1 LDQAVRAVLDVV
13 GSLRRNDGPGLQGD
27 VGFGSEL
34 TGRGVYLQM
43 VAERARMALCE
54 LAAMIKVEGK
64 GRGLVHD
71 RRLRLGDALVRNP
84 PMTARGLAHSL
95 RTAHQSAA
103 SAVRACSPPVWFR
116 KRQDGRASGFFRCAS
131 DFLALWAIVAECDE
145 DPKREAGI

>member
-1 LDQAVRAVLDVV
+1 
-13 GSLRRNDGPGLQGD
+13 
-27 VGFGSEL
+27 
-34 TGRGVYLQM
+34 M
-43 VAERARMALCE
+43 VAERARMALRE

-64 GRGLVHD
+64 GRGLLHD
-71 RRLRLGDALVRNP
+71 LRSRLGDVLDALVRNP